1 MDNGSN
7 AERGKQVIRWNK
19 AAFLALRILIGG
31 LFLYSGI
38 LKIASPQPFADSVA
52 SFELVPLGVI
62 GLVALGLPPLEILL
76 GAMLVSG
83 WRMRPASFGVFVL
96 SVVFCLVLSQALA
109 RGLQVDCGC
118 FGAGQPSIGKTWLS
132 LGRDILLIAASGWLY
147 ASSQAKRGH

>member
-1 MDNGSN
+1 
-7 AERGKQVIRWNK
+7 VIRWNK

-52 SFELVPLGVI
+52 SFEIVPLGVI
-62 GLVALGLPPLEILL
+62 GLVALGLPPLEVLL

-83 WRMRPASFGVFVL
+83 WRVRAASFGVFLL
-96 SVVFCLVLSQALA
+96 SVVFCLALSQALA

-118 FGAGQPSIGKTWLS
+118 FGTAQPSTWNTWLS
-132 LGRDILLIAASGWLY
+132 LGRDILLIATSGWLY
-147 ASSQAKRGH
+147 ASPSDQAADRLRSGNR